1 MLLVGLLLCGSSPRA
16 ELSTRERLVAGGTAR
31 AVSQAVLYPADAL
44 RTLAQTRAGAPKL
57 SDLGA
62 RTLIS
67 GCVSTSSFA
76 YFIGALQ
83 FAVYG
88 AALPALGP
96 IGASMFGA
104 AASCLVSVP
113 QEVIKQRLITGIYPN
128 FRTAVREIS
137 RTGPSGFYA
146 GWLPTVSRNVP
157 FVVVTFST
165 FAALE
170 ARRLRTTGEST
181 LRLADSLQIGVL
193 SALVAG
199 AATQPFDVVKTRMMT
214 QAASSAPPYT
224 SVVDCVATMWRAEGP
239 AAFYAG
245 LRQRSAYS
253 GPLWAM
259 QFAVNAQ
266 LSRVLL
272 RRRRKTDD

>member
-1 MLLVGLLLCGSSPRA
+1 MAPMVTLALVSLFLCGSSPRA
-16 ELSTRERLVAGGTAR
+16 ELSTSDRLLAGGTAR

-44 RTLAQTRAGAPKL
+44 RTLAQTRAGARKL

-62 RTLIS
+62 RTLVS

-88 AALPALGP
+88 AAMPALGP
-96 IGASMFGA
+96 VGASMCGA

-113 QEVIKQRLITGIYPN
+113 QEVIKQRLVTGIYPN
-128 FRTAVREIS
+128 FRTAVRQIGRS
-137 RTGPSGFYA
+137 GPSGFYV

-170 ARRLRTTGEST
+170 ARRVAAHTG
-181 LRLADSLQIGVL
+181 
-193 SALVAG
+193 
-199 AATQPFDVVKTRMMT
+199 
-214 QAASSAPPYT
+214 
-224 SVVDCVATMWRAEGP
+224 
-239 AAFYAG
+239 
-245 LRQRSAYS
+245 
-253 GPLWAM
+253 
-259 QFAVNAQ
+259 
-266 LSRVLL
+266 
-272 RRRRKTDD
+272 